1 MIVNCSPMIMRKKSI
16 CYLLFVAISFLYI
29 PHGYAQTTYKVEG
42 QVIDLDTRLPLYNV
56 TVTARGT
63 KSGVVTND
71 SGYFNLSVTN
81 PVVTLSVS
89 FVGYITQSKQVNVTY
104 DTKGIVIELRR
115 KANEQ
120 LDTVIVN
127 AYRDNSKVKGTEMN
141 IVRIN
146 PELIKRNPLLFG
158 EADIIK
164 ALVLQSGVTTAGEG
178 AGGFNVRGG
187 NADQNLVLL
196 DGAPLFNTSHL
207 LGFYTAVSPDAIQD
221 VTLHKGSMPAQYGG
235 RISSLLNMNV
245 KKGNPERMQYS
256 FGIGPVSGNFFANG
270 PLIKNK
276 LTFTGGFRLAYP
288 NLVLNRFPGK
298 FGESRAFFYDAILKG
313 EYKFN
318 EKNKISVTGYLSYD
332 KFKFD
337 TSTTYEWQSELIT
350 LNYSSEFTDKL
361 GFALNGSYSRFN
373 SGINGHDKLFESE
386 LNSSISQKQV
396 KANFIYKLNTKN
408 RIDLGADFILY
419 DISPGTQK
427 PTVSGSA
434 INPRT
439 IQREY
444 GRELAAYISDNID
457 ITKLIS
463 LQLGLRY
470 ARYDFLGDHNTYAY
484 EAGVPL
490 SRESITDT
498 ISFSKNKS
506 IHSYGGLEPRVSLK
520 IGFSDQFSIKLSYNR
535 GQQFLHLISNTSSIS
550 PVDFWKL
557 SDAHIKRQ
565 TGDQFSF
572 GIFKSM
578 LNNTYELSME
588 SYYKRVENIVQYKDG
603 ATLLMN
609 PFIETGL
616 LNAKGRAY
624 GVEFGFAKNLG
635 VLTGQVNYAYSRSEV
650 QVQTQFASEKV
661 NNGDYYPSD
670 IDRPHNL
677 SVITKVKLG
686 RGWSFNANF
695 VFTTGRP
702 ATYPDGNYSY
712 NGTLVNNYSM
722 RNKDRLPDYH
732 RLDVGFSYVSKR
744 YPDQRKY
751 SVINFSFYN
760 VYSRNNAYSIY
771 FRRNFDN
778 LTAYQLSVIGG
789 IIPSLSWNYNF

>member
-1 MIVNCSPMIMRKKSI
+1 MIMRKESI
-16 CYLLFVAISFLYI
+16 CCLLLFAAISFLYL

-42 QVIDLDTRLPLYNV
+42 RVIDLDTRLPLNNV
-56 TVTARGT
+56 TITGRGIR
-63 KSGVVTND
+63 SGVVTND
-71 SGYFNLSVTN
+71 SGYFNLPVTN
-81 PVVTLSVS
+81 PVVTLNVS
-89 FVGYITQSKQVNVTY
+89 FVGYISQSKQVNVTY
-104 DTKGIVIELRR
+104 ESKGIVIELRR
-115 KANEQ
+115 RANEQ

-127 AYRDNSKVKGTEMN
+127 AYRDNSKVKGAEMN

-221 VTLHKGSMPAQYGG
+221 VTLYKGSMPAQYGG

-276 LTFTGGFRLAYP
+276 LSFTGGFRLAYP
-288 NLVLNRFPGK
+288 NLILNRLPGK

-313 EYKFN
+313 EYRFN
-318 EKNKISVTGYLSYD
+318 EKNRISVTGYLSYD
-332 KFKFD
+332 KFRFD
-337 TSTTYEWQSELIT
+337 TSTTYEWQSELIS
-350 LNYSSEFTDKL
+350 LNYSSEFNDRMS
-361 GFALNGSYSRFN
+361 FALNGSYSRFN
-373 SGINGHDKLFESE
+373 SGINGHDKSFESE
-386 LNSSISQKQV
+386 LNSFISQKQV
-396 KANFIYKLNTKN
+396 KASFSYKLNTKN
-408 RIDLGADFILY
+408 RVDLGADFILY
-419 DISPGTQK
+419 DISPGTQN
-427 PTVSGSA
+427 PAAPGSV
-434 INPRT
+434 INSNT
-439 IQREY
+439 IQKEY

-470 ARYDFLGDHNTYAY
+470 ARYDFLGSHNTYSY

-498 ISFSKNKS
+498 VAFSKNKS
-506 IHSYGGLEPRVSLK
+506 IYNYGGLEPRVSLK
-520 IGFSDQFSIKLSYNR
+520 IGFTDQFSVKLSYNR

-557 SDAHIKRQ
+557 SDAHVKRQ
-565 TGDQFSF
+565 TGDQFSI
-572 GIFKSM
+572 GVFKSM
-578 LNNTYELSME
+578 LNNTYEISLE

-603 ATLLMN
+603 ATLLLN

-616 LNAKGRAY
+616 LNARGRAY
-624 GVEFGFAKNLG
+624 GTEFSFAKNLG

-650 QVQTQFASEKV
+650 QVQTPFASEKV

-686 RGWSFNANF
+686 RGWSFNSNF
-695 VFTTGRP
+695 VFATGRP

-732 RLDVGFSYVSKR
+732 RLDIGFSYVSKR
-744 YPDQRKY
+744 YPGQRK
-751 SVINFSFYN
+751 
-760 VYSRNNAYSIY
+760 
-771 FRRNFDN
+771 
-778 LTAYQLSVIGG
+778 
-789 IIPSLSWNYNF
+789 